1 MAERDNPYTASGA
14 CCLGNES
21 ERASFIFP
29 IRGNRFDQR
38 GLKIE
43 LDRNIYSSS
52 SVTGAANDSH
62 GREEE
67 WWQMMLLMML
77 PFAAANGQIE

>member
-1 MAERDNPYTASGA
+1 MNSPCTAFLVRVALAMDDSK
-14 CCLGNES
+14 S
-21 ERASFIFP
+21 ERLSFFFL

-52 SVTGAANDSH
+52 VTGRANESH
-62 GREEE
+62 GGKE
-67 WWQMMLLMML
+67 WQQMMLLLMML
-77 PFAAANGQIE
+77 PLRGGCQ